1 MRTIYSE
8 AQTLHDPLG
17 EINRGVI
24 AQPYEAPIRVLNA
37 IDAVRR
43 ADLGPIDAPGDFGL
57 APIARVH
64 DAAYLAFLEGAHA
77 EWAAAGRPGDAI
89 PLASPIRS
97 FRSDRVPASLDGR
110 LSYYSFDISTP
121 ITPGSWAN
129 ARASAN
135 VALTGARV
143 LLEEK
148 ERAVFAL
155 CRPPGHHAG
164 ADFYGGYCFVNN
176 AAIAAQYLR
185 DNGAAR
191 VAILDVDYHHG
202 NGTQAIFYDRADVSY
217 VSIHADPS
225 TDFPYFLGYADENGA
240 GAGEGH
246 NHNLPLP
253 RGTGW
258 EAYAE
263 ALEAAFGTIAAGRPD
278 ALVVSV
284 GVDTFDG
291 DPLSGFRLA
300 TTDFARLGRR
310 IGTVGL
316 PTLLVFE
323 GGYALDALGAN
334 IVSFLTGYEGG

>member
-1 MRTIYSE
+1 MKTIYSE
-8 AQTLHDPLG
+8 AQVLHDPQG

-24 AQPYEAPIRVLNA
+24 GQPYEAPVRVLNV
-37 IDAVRR
+37 IEAVRQ
-43 ADLGPIDAPGDFGL
+43 AGLGPVDAPDDFGL

-64 DAAYLAFLEGAHA
+64 DRAYLSFLEGAHA
-77 EWAAAGRPGDAI
+77 EWVALGRPGDAI

-121 ITPGSWAN
+121 ITPGSWVN

-135 VALTGARV
+135 VALTGARAV
-143 LLEEK
+143 LEGK
-148 ERAVFAL
+148 ERAAFSL

-225 TDFPYFLGYADENGA
+225 SDFPYFLGYADETGA
-240 GAGEGH
+240 GAGEGC
-246 NHNLPLP
+246 NYNLPLP
-253 RGTGW
+253 RGIGW
-258 EAYAE
+258 EVYE
-263 ALEAAFGTIAAGRPD
+263 ETLEAALRAVASLRPD
-278 ALVVSV
+278 ALVVSL

-300 TTDFARLGRR
+300 TPDFARLGRR
-310 IGTVGL
+310 IAATGL
-316 PTLLVFE
+316 PALLVFE